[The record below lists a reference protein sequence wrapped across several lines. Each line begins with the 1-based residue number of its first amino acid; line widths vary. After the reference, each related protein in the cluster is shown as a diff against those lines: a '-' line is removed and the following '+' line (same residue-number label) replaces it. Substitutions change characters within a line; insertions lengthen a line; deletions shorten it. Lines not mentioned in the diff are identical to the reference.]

1 MDKILFTINVHS
13 VVDVITNS
21 SSELFVG
28 KHQSKEIMKEMI
40 KQIYPNYLNEY
51 EELKTINELSNN
63 GLYVYI
69 SYHYESWRKS
79 NLIKGFSFD
88 EMYEKKGDWTY
99 IKNDFV
105 EDNRERI
112 INAIDP
118 ERKMFF
124 LFSVDDN
131 PDFEMQ
137 EKLENIMTRYH
148 LG

>member
-1 MDKILFTINVHS
+1 MANILFTMNIHS

-28 KHQSKEIMKEMI
+28 KHQSKEIMEEMI

-51 EELKTINELSNN
+51 EELMTIDELSNYY
-63 GLYVYI
+63 LDVYI
-69 SYHYESWRKS
+69 SYHYESWRS
-79 NLIKGFSFD
+79 VNLIEGFSFED
-88 EMYEKKGDWTY
+88 MYEKEGDLVY

-105 EDNRERI
+105 EKNRERI
-112 INAIDP
+112 INSIDP

-124 LFSVDDN
+124 LFSINDN
-131 PDFEMQ
+131 PNWEMQ
-137 EKLENIMTRYH
+137 EKLESIMTRYH